1 MSSNNKSLIREMLEE
16 CANPKIDLQDF
27 INTNI
32 FESMF
37 NINPNLVYNNY
48 PTSSLAIK
56 TTSFQNF
63 KESFLDHPFNEIT
76 KNPELEEQIAANIKS
91 MHGLLKSKQT
101 KETAKKELVE
111 NISAYINHALTS
123 YTQSQYLTSQNTDE
137 LLKTKSLLLDDNNNP
152 KLQRINIEKVSDIIP
167 AIIALAS
174 EIKINAPHNNDYYKT
189 NDGSKLIRDVE
200 KVLSAVIVNLTDSNK
215 QILRDFEEE
224 YLYVNPFTKKNEKSI
239 TSSENNIANYQSKVK
254 DFALSIVGDIENEDF
269 NNNFDKFISAN
280 STRNQLSVNSN
291 DHNVRVPL
299 AKYYIDGK
307 PNFLFDNMSTAIE
320 GKELENAL
328 QDLSKST
335 PDNFHN
341 RNLRTILQK
350 ISKVGNIDFEK
361 SSNGETLIG
370 IYALLDLIADFVPKE
385 YKFKVRE
392 SDKLISIPIESIIAI
407 SFGDI
412 INDIRDNGYA
422 KADSLENSNDY
433 YYNKGKA
440 LADLIRQREA
450 ERINKAQANNSQNT
464 VHFISAPVEEQSNE
478 QLAIAENL
486 EEEEDF
492 SDVINISEED
502 KNEAENSL
510 NENKKQL
517 TAEEKKNKLI
527 STRKNFLDKLLGK
540 LGDISSEAQTKIDT
554 LNESNTDPAISKE
567 TEKNNKKEIKK
578 ATKTQTAISRL
589 KGRIDPYK
597 FYCIRKS
604 VEITNSTENKD
615 KLISKIQRE
624 IRLGENP
631 QKLTDAE
638 NSDNNR
644 TPMPKTISLLV
655 DILQNVTANRT
666 SEKMLTALI
675 TSAKKEINLYDEY
688 LKYIKKNKLENTSN
702 EYYSFVQQKQ
712 SSIQKDSKKDLG
724 KPAGKAVEKQEQSAD
739 NEVQSA
745 TEKVEEKP
753 VEQVKNKANEQE
765 IEKEVA
771 SAVVEEKVEKKPEQ
785 PTETST
791 SNSEE
796 SEQQ

>member
-37 NINPNLVYNNY
+37 NISPNLVYNNY

-239 TSSENNIANYQSKVK
+239 ASSENNIANYQSKVK

-307 PNFLFDNMSTAIE
+307 PNFLFDNKSTPIE
-320 GKELENAL
+320 GKELETAL

-341 RNLRTILQK
+341 KNLRTILQI
-350 ISKVGNIDFEK
+350 ISDVGNIDFEK

-370 IYALLDLIADFVPKE
+370 IYALLDLIADYVPKE
-385 YKFKVRE
+385 YKFKVLE

-478 QLAIAENL
+478 QLAIAEKL
-486 EEEEDF
+486 EDEEDF

-527 STRKNFLDKLLGK
+527 STRKNFLGK

-589 KGRIDPYK
+589 KGRSEKLTHIN
-597 FYCIRKS
+597 FIVS
-604 VEITNSTENKD
+604 VEITNTTDNKD

-675 TSAKKEINLYDEY
+675 ASAKKEINLYDKY
-688 LKYIKKNKLENTSN
+688 LKYVKKNKLENTSN

-724 KPAGKAVEKQEQSAD
+724 KPAGVEKQEQSAD
-739 NEVQSA
+739 NKAEVQSA
-745 TEKVEEKP
+745 TEKVEKKP
-753 VEQVKNKANEQE
+753 VEQVENKANEQE